1 MSNNR
6 KGEENMK
13 NKLQA
18 IWRIIWANEY
28 FVLCPSGSTSQ
39 WYQDSTSYTAK
50 IAKKHKENIENGLV

>member
-1 MSNNR
+1 MR
-6 KGEENMK
+6 

-39 WYQDSTSYTAK
+39 WYNDSTSYTAK
-50 IAKKHKENIENGLV
+50 VAKKHKENIENGFT